1 MSKQHTSII
10 HLINK
15 GAFMMSEKVKKIVNK
30 NYPRTLVI
38 PITELMHEELRLI
51 SFNQKISMNQL
62 ARWGLEKIINKH
74 KKSVDTVN

>member
-1 MSKQHTSII
+1 MMSK
-10 HLINK
+10 
-15 GAFMMSEKVKKIVNK
+15 KVKKIVNK

-38 PITELMHEELRLI
+38 PITELMHEELRII

-74 KKSVDTVN
+74 KKSVDTSN